1 MKNDATPNETPTAH
15 IKIRR
20 SVFNEVFLPYLEND
34 KRYEVIYGGAGSGKS
49 WFVAQKKVYQ
59 HLKDKGRKTLVIRKV
74 GNTLRHS
81 VFAQIKATISE
92 WGVGDLF
99 SVPKGKT
106 NFDIYGPNGNQ
117 FIFSGLDDVE
127 KLKSIVGITDIWIEE
142 ASEISDD
149 DFTQLDL
156 RLRGKAAFPKQIT
169 LTFNPIS
176 ALSWLKKRFF
186 DVSDK
191 EKISILKTTY
201 LDNKFIDDEYREMI
215 ESLKDIDPV
224 MYKIYGLGDWG
235 VLGNLIL
242 TNWEVKDVSQKP
254 RDYDQVLQGMDFGYN
269 HPSAFLR
276 IGLKDGELNIFEE
289 VYERQLTNQDFI
301 DLVKPLVT
309 PNDLIIADN
318 AEPDRIEEFNRNNL
332 NVVGAKKGPD
342 SVRAGIEWLR
352 RHKINIHPSCVNTI
366 NEIQGWKYKEDK
378 DGNVLDEP
386 VPFKDDAM
394 AALRYAV
401 EPLRSGI
408 EAVDSDVMAMLA
420 RSKIYR

>member
-1 MKNDATPNETPTAH
+1 MTMSETPTAH
-15 IKIRR
+15 IEINRN
-20 SVFNEVFLPYLEND
+20 VFNKVFLPYLEND
-34 KRYEVIYGGAGSGKS
+34 TRYEVIYGGAGSGKS

-156 RLRGKAAFPKQIT
+156 RLRGKTAFPKQIT

-186 DVSDK
+186 DVSDP
-191 EKISILKTTY
+191 ERISILKTTY
-201 LDNKFIDDEYREMI
+201 LNNKFIDDEYREMI

-242 TNWEVKDVSQKP
+242 TNWEVKEVSQRP

-276 IGLKDGELNIFEE
+276 IGLKDGELNIFQE
-289 VYERQLTNQDFI
+289 VHERQLTNQDLI
-301 DLVKPLVT
+301 GLVKPLVT
-309 PNDLIIADN
+309 PRDLIIADS
-318 AEPDRIEEFNRNNL
+318 AEPDRIEEFRRNGL
-332 NVVGAKKGPD
+332 NVEPAKKGPD

>member
-59 HLKDKGRKTLVIRKV
+59 HLNDKGRKTLVIRKV

-81 VFAQIKATISE
+81 VFSQIKQTISE

-99 SVPKGKT
+99 DVPKGKT

-276 IGLKDGELNIFEE
+276 IGLKDGELNIFQE
-289 VYERQLTNQDFI
+289 VYERKLTNQDFI

-352 RHKINIHPSCVNTI
+352 RHKINIHPSCI
-366 NEIQGWKYKEDK
+366 NAIKEIQGWKYKEDK

-408 EAVDSDVMAMLA
+408 ELVDSDVMAMLA